1 MVCGCARLTLA
12 HWLALGYN
20 MDECFGWAITAEEEV
35 RALAETLQGK
45 VALVT
50 GASRGI
56 GRAIAENLASLGA
69 SVAVNY
75 VARAESA
82 AQVVE
87 AVVGAG
93 GRATAVQADV
103 RSVDGVQA
111 MVQQIE
117 KELGPVDILVNNA
130 GITRDGLLARLSE
143 DDWQAVIETNL
154 NGAFHCTKAVL
165 RKMMRRRWGRIINV
179 SSVAGLAG
187 NAGQANYAA
196 AKAGLIGFTRSL
208 AKEVGARNITVNAV
222 APGFVETDMT
232 ADLREDWKQQVLS
245 VTPAGRFGAPDEVA
259 AMVGFLASDA
269 AAYITGQVISVD
281 GGLGMR

>member
-1 MVCGCARLTLA
+1 MLSVLA
-12 HWLALGYN
+12 HWLALEYN
-20 MDECFGWAITAEEEV
+20 RADVLCGVLTTEGEV
-35 RALAETLQGK
+35 RGLAGTLQDK

-56 GRAIAENLASLGA
+56 GRAIAKKLASLGA
-69 SVAVNY
+69 AVAVNY

-82 AQVVE
+82 AETVATVVQ
-87 AVVGAG
+87 AG
-93 GRATAVQADV
+93 GEAMAVQADV
-103 RSVDGVQA
+103 RSGDSVQA
-111 MVQQIE
+111 MVQEIE
-117 KELGPVDILVNNA
+117 AKLGPVDILVNNA
-130 GITRDGLLARLSE
+130 GITRDGMFARMSE
-143 DDWQAVIETNL
+143 EDWQIVIETNL
-154 NGAFHCTKAVL
+154 NGAFHCSKAVL

-208 AKEVGARNITVNAV
+208 AKEVGARNITVNAI

-232 ADLREDWKQQVLS
+232 ADLKEEWKQQVLS
-245 VTPAGRFGAPDEVA
+245 MTPAGRFGAPAEVA

-269 AAYITGQVISVD
+269 AAYITGQVISID

>member
-1 MVCGCARLTLA
+1 LAKTL
-12 HWLALGYN
+12 
-20 MDECFGWAITAEEEV
+20 E
-35 RALAETLQGK
+35 GK
-45 VALVT
+45 IALVS

-56 GRAIAENLASLGA
+56 GRAIAQKLASLGA
-69 SVAVNY
+69 AIAVNY

-82 AQVVE
+82 AKTVE
-87 AVVGAG
+87 MIVSAG
-93 GRATAVQADV
+93 GRAMAVQADV
-103 RSVDGVQA
+103 RSAEAVRT
-111 MVQQIE
+111 MVQQVE
-117 KELGPVDILVNNA
+117 DELGSVDILVNNA
-130 GITRDGLLARLSE
+130 GITRDGLLLRMSE
-143 DDWQAVIETNL
+143 DDWQVVIETNL

-232 ADLREDWKQQVLS
+232 ADLEEAWKQQVLS
-245 VTPAGRFGAPDEVA
+245 ITPAGRFGAPDEVA

-269 AAYITGQVISVD
+269 AAYVTGQVISVD

>member
-1 MVCGCARLTLA
+1 MG
-12 HWLALGYN
+12 
-20 MDECFGWAITAEEEV
+20 ECPGWAIAAEKEA
-35 RALAETLQGK
+35 RALAEMLQDK

-103 RSVDGVQA
+103 RSADAVQA
-111 MVQQIE
+111 MVRQIE
-117 KELGPVDILVNNA
+117 EELGPVDILVNNA
-130 GITRDGLLARLSE
+130 GITRDGLLARMSE

-179 SSVAGLAG
+179 SSVAGMAG

-232 ADLREDWKQQVLS
+232 ADLEEEWKQQVLS
-245 VTPAGRFGAPDEVA
+245 ATPAGRFGAPDEVA